1 VARGRLAF
9 FSQGRLRQVPVC
21 GSVRRGASKA
31 KVAAELRLPDGTV
44 TATCQAVVVR
54 PPQRSGSP
62 LGTGTP
68 LLES

>member
-1 VARGRLAF
+1 M
-9 FSQGRLRQVPVC
+9 PVC

-54 PPQRSGSP
+54 PPKEVAARWEP
-62 LGTGTP
+62 ERP
-68 LLES
+68 FWKVD